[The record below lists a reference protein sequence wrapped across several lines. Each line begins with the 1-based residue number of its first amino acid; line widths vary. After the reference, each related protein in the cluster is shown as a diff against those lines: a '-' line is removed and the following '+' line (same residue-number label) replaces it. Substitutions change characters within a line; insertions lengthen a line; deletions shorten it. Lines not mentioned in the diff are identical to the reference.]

1 MDNAIK
7 QEMTFTYKYSAAEN
21 QEIQEIRKRYL
32 PQSESK
38 LDELK
43 RLDTQVQKAGLIE
56 SLCVGIISCL
66 VFGLGMCFAME
77 VLGSGIAIIVLG
89 VLVGI
94 VGAAGMLVSYPL
106 YLKKQKSTKEALAP
120 TILALADEISNS

>member
-1 MDNAIK
+1 MDNETK
-7 QEMTFTYKYSAAEN
+7 QEVTFTYKYSAAEN
-21 QEIQEIRKRYL
+21 KEIQEIRERYL
-32 PQSESK
+32 PKNESK

-43 RLDTQVQKAGLIE
+43 RLDAQVQKAGMIE

-66 VFGLGMCFAME
+66 VFGLGMCLALE

-94 VGAAGMLVSYPL
+94 IGMAGMLVSYLL
-106 YLKKQKSTKEALAP
+106 YLKKQRSTKEALTP